1 MNKLGFIAKII
12 FAISLLFI
20 LKALELFF
28 KNKYLVRDGDGT
40 GIYFYGFEINDKVP
54 YGQIPFYLWLFLVIG
69 TLLLI
74 FSVVI
79 FILAKRRKEY

>member
-1 MNKLGFIAKII
+1 MNKLRFIAKII
-12 FAISLLFI
+12 FAISILFV

-54 YGQIPFYLWLFLVIG
+54 YGQIPFYLWLFLAIG

-74 FSVVI
+74 FSVI
-79 FILAKRRKEY
+79 LFILVKRRKEY